1 MSYLFQNDYVP
12 DINNNI
18 IIPEVNYRKGMMIIR
33 KVELNMK
40 ELDRYKTIKKL
51 VETGG
56 NKTRAAISIGC
67 SKRHINRMIQGY
79 KEHGKEFFL
88 HGNHGRKPATKLPDE
103 QRKLIID
110 LYNTKYS
117 EANFTHYA
125 ELLRKQENI
134 NVSTETIRTLM
145 LDRYTLSPKAK
156 KGTKVRIRKKL
167 EAELKAASSKK
178 DSKNISSAIVEM
190 EQAHPRKPRCAH
202 FGELLQLDASVHPW
216 FANFKSH
223 LHVAVDDSCTAILGA
238 YFDTQETL
246 KGYYNVAYQVI
257 TGYGIP
263 FEFLTDRRTV
273 FEYKSKRSA
282 KIDEDT
288 FTQFSYAC
296 KQLGIQIKTTSVP
309 QAKGRVERLFGTL
322 QSRLPIEM
330 RLAGVTTIE
339 QANIFINHY
348 IKEFNSTFSSIS
360 NISSSVF
367 ETQPSEEKLNL
378 TLAVLSDRVIDSGHC
393 IRFKNKFYKLVDS
406 HDVPVYFRA
415 GTKVL
420 VIKAFNGD
428 LFAST
433 NDIVYSLSEVPSHEL
448 YSENFSFVC
457 LPKVKRKIHIPAMS
471 HPWKSSEFNKFAK
484 AQKHYSETS
493 FEEASNAEYPIFNGT
508 K

>member
-1 MSYLFQNDYVP
+1 
-12 DINNNI
+12 
-18 IIPEVNYRKGMMIIR
+18 
-33 KVELNMK
+33 MK
-40 ELDRYKTIKKL
+40 ELDKYKTIKKL

-125 ELLRKQENI
+125 ELLRKHENI

-156 KGTKVRIRKKL
+156 KATKVRIRNKL

-178 DSKNISSAIVEM
+178 DSKNISNAIVEV

-216 FANFKSH
+216 FANIKSH
-223 LHVAVDDSCTAILGA
+223 LHVAVDDSCTAILRA

-296 KQLGIQIKTTSVP
+296 KQLVIQIKTTSVP

-378 TLAVLSDRVIDSGHC
+378 TLAVLADRVIDSGHC

-406 HDVPVYFRA
+406 HDVPVYFRKS
-415 GTKVL
+415 TKVL

-433 NDIVYSLSEVPSHEL
+433 NDIVYSLSEIPSHEL

-493 FEEASNAEYPIFNGT
+493 FEEASNAEYPVFNGT
-508 K
+508 KQCH

>member
-1 MSYLFQNDYVP
+1 
-12 DINNNI
+12 
-18 IIPEVNYRKGMMIIR
+18 
-33 KVELNMK
+33 MK
-40 ELDRYKTIKKL
+40 ELDKYKTIKKM

-88 HGNHGRKPATKLPDE
+88 HGNHGRKPATKIPDK

-125 ELLRKQENI
+125 ELLRKHENI

-156 KGTKVRIRKKL
+156 KTTKVRVRKKL

-178 DSKNISSAIVEM
+178 DSKNISNAIVEV

-216 FANFKSH
+216 FANIKSH

-263 FEFLTDRRTV
+263 FKFLADRRTV

-282 KIDEDT
+282 KVDEDT
-288 FTQFSYAC
+288 FTQFGYAC

-378 TLAVLSDRVIDSGHC
+378 TLAVLADRVIDSGHC

-406 HDVPVYFRA
+406 HDVPVYFRK

-508 K
+508 KQCN

>member
-1 MSYLFQNDYVP
+1 
-12 DINNNI
+12 
-18 IIPEVNYRKGMMIIR
+18 
-33 KVELNMK
+33 MK
-40 ELDRYKTIKKL
+40 ELDKYKTIKKL

-79 KEHGKEFFL
+79 KEQGKEFFL
-88 HGNHGRKPATKLPDE
+88 HGNHGRKPATKIPEE
-103 QRKLIID
+103 QRELIID

-125 ELLRKQENI
+125 QLLEKHENI
-134 NVSTETIRTLM
+134 HVSAETIRTLM

-156 KGTKVRIRKKL
+156 KATKVRTRKKL
-167 EAELKAASSKK
+167 EEKLKSTSSKK

-190 EQAHPRKPRCAH
+190 EQAHPRRPRCAN
-202 FGELLQLDASVHPW
+202 FGEMLQMDASVHLW
-216 FANFKSH
+216 FGDKTSH
-223 LHVAVDDSCTAILGA
+223 LHIAVDDSCSGILGA

-263 FEFLTDRRTV
+263 FKFLTDRRTV
-273 FEYKSKRSA
+273 FEYISKRSVF
-282 KIDEDT
+282 IDEDT

-296 KQLGIQIKTTSVP
+296 KQLGIQITTTSVP

-322 QSRLPIEM
+322 QSRLPIEL

-339 QANIFINHY
+339 QANKFINHY

-360 NISSSVF
+360 NITSSVF

-378 TLAVLSDRVIDSGHC
+378 TLAVLADRVIDSGHC
-393 IRFKNKFYKLVDS
+393 IRFGNKFYKLVDS
-406 HDVPVYFRA
+406 HNSPIYFRK

-420 VIKAFNGD
+420 VIKAFNGE

-433 NDIVYSLSEVPSHEL
+433 DDIVYSLSEVPSHEP
-448 YSENFSFVC
+448 YSKNFSFVC
-457 LPKVKRKIHIPAMS
+457 LPQPKRKVCIPAMS
-471 HPWKSSEFNKFAK
+471 HPWKRSEFNKFVK
-484 AQKHYSETS
+484 AQKHYSETT
-493 FEEASNAEYPIFNGT
+493 FEEAANAEYPLFTGAL
-508 K
+508 